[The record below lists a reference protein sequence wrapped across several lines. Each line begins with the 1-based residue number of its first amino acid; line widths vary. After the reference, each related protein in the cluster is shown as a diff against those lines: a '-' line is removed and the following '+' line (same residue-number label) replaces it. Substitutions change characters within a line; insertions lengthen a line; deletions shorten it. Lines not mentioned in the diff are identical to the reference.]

1 MKQREAHTGSI
12 HVVNNVIERCLDDVL
27 CLILIH
33 SDSSDPATTLG
44 SQRNAI
50 TSVSPADST
59 GLLGIHLDP
68 YRLAQTHLD

>member
-1 MKQREAHTGSI
+1 MI
-12 HVVNNVIERCLDDVL
+12 NNIIEMCLDDVL

-33 SDSSDPATTLG
+33 SDSPDPVRTLG

-50 TSVSPADST
+50 TTVSPADST
-59 GLLGIHLDP
+59 SLLGIHLDP